1 MEKLFVWIATTIV
14 SAVGWWLG
22 SMVGM
27 TTAFVLS
34 VVGFGVGMWLGRKVV
49 RDYF

>member
-1 MEKLFVWIATTIV
+1 MEKLFILIATTIG
-14 SAVGWWLG
+14 SGVGWWLG

-27 TTAFVLS
+27 MTAFMLS
-34 VVGFGVGMWLGRKVV
+34 IVGTGAGLWLGRKIT